1 MRFGMRKGLLR
12 PLILFSL
19 ISLVSIYFLIP
30 GFFSE
35 IILPNNGDNNIA
47 IGIMMH
53 NMKAMSQLSFSEV
66 YHFPIYFPYSFTL
79 TAGVNF
85 IGQSVVLLPF
95 YLMGIKNIYFLYNVL
110 LFVSLVFGGTAAY
123 FFIREFVDNEIL
135 SLSAGAVYIL
145 LPLRQINFPHPHL
158 LFFFFS
164 IYAFLFLI
172 RYVKAFRRRDALL
185 FYLFLFLQALF
196 SITLFFLTSI
206 LAVVLFLIFILIKRK
221 ITFKVL
227 LELSA
232 GLILLGLLIFII
244 FTPYI
249 TNPLE
254 ISYEKA
260 EFSSRI
266 LLRSWDFYSTWFPL
280 TFSFLRGNSTP
291 LFLGFA
297 ASFFIFYFFYSKTR
311 NISEK
316 ALSFLLLVLLTG
328 PVFVTFYKG
337 IPLWKARELIDILF
351 ILMVL
356 VFFVNTAFVWKKI
369 ALKEKFVLGSTVLV
383 FLSCFRSLFEYIPV
397 KTNIFYLIS
406 LAVPRLTRLRGF
418 KFKYYFI
425 VFWIV
430 LIFMGFQAFVKARKK
445 SGFSAFLVF
454 FLGFLVLFE
463 NFPPPLETG
472 RIREHNSAE
481 RNLYRHL
488 EKYPRYYGVLDL
500 PHFRGFGDNKIFSLY
515 TMYHDKH
522 VYNGFYGVGVFDPLK
537 IYKHQYFHPVQNIP
551 EDINDTAI
559 LGYLRDNGIRIII
572 FHRSLLIFG
581 KIKWKERANLIKRA
595 NESWGDTIK
604 GFKKAK
610 RDGLLSE
617 LDVLN
622 NGIIAVIS
630 EEKKAVTFKYCFT
643 YQYMKSK
650 NYISLHLKRISD
662 KPVDISLELNGN
674 VLLKEKLIEPSQ
686 AFKIEI
692 PKGLKLNARG
702 NHLEIISSDEVFL
715 EKIEL
720 IK

>member
-1 MRFGMRKGLLR
+1 MKKSLLI

-19 ISLVSIYFLIP
+19 VSLVSVYFLVP

-53 NMKAMSQLSFSEV
+53 NMEALSRLSFSEI
-66 YHFPIYFPYSFTL
+66 YHFPIYFPYSYTL

-110 LFVSLVFGGTAAY
+110 LFISLVLGGMAAY
-123 FFIREFVDNEIL
+123 FFIREFVDNEVIPL
-135 SLSAGAVYIL
+135 AAGAVYIL

-172 RYVKAFRRRDALL
+172 RYVETFRRRDALL
-185 FYLFLFLQALF
+185 FYVFLLLQALF

-206 LAVVLFLIFILIKRK
+206 LSAVLFLIFVLIKRK
-221 ITFKVL
+221 ITLKVL
-227 LELSA
+227 LELSV

-249 TNPLE
+249 TNPLG

-260 EFSSRI
+260 VFSSRI

-297 ASFFIFYFFYSKTR
+297 ASFFIFFFFYSKTK
-311 NISEK
+311 NIPEK
-316 ALSFLLLVLLTG
+316 ALSFLLLVFLTG

-337 IPLWKARELIDILF
+337 IPLWRARELIDILF
-351 ILMVL
+351 IIMLLVFMVNTVL
-356 VFFVNTAFVWKKI
+356 VWEKI

-430 LIFMGFQAFVKARKK
+430 LIFMGFQAFLKARKK
-445 SGFSAFLVF
+445 SGFSTFLVF
-454 FLGFLVLFE
+454 SLVFLVLFE

-472 RIREHNSAE
+472 RIREHNNAE
-481 RNLYRHL
+481 RNLYRYI
-488 EKYPRYYGVLDL
+488 EKYPRYYGVLEL
-500 PHFRGFGDNKIFSLY
+500 PHFRGVGDNKIFSLY
-515 TMYHDKH
+515 TIYHDKH

-537 IYKHQYFHPVQNIP
+537 IYKSQYFHPVQNIP
-551 EDINDTAI
+551 EDINDKAV
-559 LGYLRDNGIRIII
+559 LDYLRDNGIRIIV

-595 NESWGDTIK
+595 NESWGDIIE
-604 GFKKAK
+604 GFRKAK
-610 RDGLLSE
+610 KDGLLSE

-630 EEKKAVTFKYCFT
+630 EEKKAAAFKYCFT
-643 YQYMKSK
+643 YQYIKSK
-650 NYISLHLKRISD
+650 RYVFLHLKRISD
-662 KPVDISLELNGN
+662 NPVDISLELNGN
-674 VLLKEKLIEPSQ
+674 VLLKEKLIKPSQ

-692 PKGLKLNARG
+692 PKGIKLNARG
-702 NHLEIISSDEVFL
+702 NDLEIKSSDEVFL
-715 EKIEL
+715 KEIEL
-720 IK
+720 LK